1 MKDKSYYY
9 NLALALAIITIVY
22 NLIEGLVS
30 VYFGYEDETIAL
42 FGFGIDS
49 FIEVL
54 SGIGIAHMVLRIRFN
69 NNSCRDK
76 FERTALRITG
86 VAFYILV
93 VGLVITGVYNIS
105 IAHKPETTIWG
116 IIISSISIITM
127 WALIYAKRK
136 VGRKLN
142 SDAIIADANCTKVCL
157 YMSIILLVS
166 SGIYELTHMP
176 YIDSLGSLGLAY
188 YSLNEGRECFEKAR
202 GETTC
207 SCS

>member
-1 MKDKSYYY
+1 MKERTYYY
-9 NLALALAIITIVY
+9 NLALILAIITIVY
-22 NLIEGLVS
+22 NLIEGLVA

-69 NNSCRDK
+69 NNSCRDS

-93 VGLVITGVYNIS
+93 VGLVTTSIYNIW

-127 WALIYAKRK
+127 WILIIAKLR
-136 VGRKLN
+136 VGKALN
-142 SDAIIADANCTKVCL
+142 SNAIIADANCTKVCL
-157 YMSIILLVS
+157 YMSVILLVS

-176 YIDSLGSLGLAY
+176 YIDSIGSLGLAY
-188 YSLNEGRECFEKAR
+188 YSFKEGRECFQKAR

-207 SCS
+207 SCD